1 MLIVILIDLIIVG
14 TLVAV
19 TATKGLERALPYF
32 VFFAVLLPQES
43 RIVLSGLFDL
53 SSTRIALVTLLALF
67 FVYRKKAKIR
77 KNPLKNLMYVHIA
90 WVTVSLT
97 FSIVFMTSAKQ
108 LLAQVAEYYLLYFL
122 MLKTITDLRTITRIC
137 YAMVAAMSVCSIFG
151 LLEIYAQWSV
161 LSIFPAE
168 LQLKYGGGNTL
179 YAEMFD
185 RGVRARSTFPH
196 PIHFGGALAMTIP
209 IVFYLLSFAKG
220 WKRHFLS
227 CSLLLMFLALYKTSS
242 RGPWLAAA
250 GAIGILVIAAQPKIR
265 KRVITV
271 GLVACAILILRP
283 GITETLINMYA
294 ATLDSHSMMGS
305 SFEYRPVLLHTVIK
319 TLNENP
325 ERAILGYGLGSFR
338 EKGLILEIPG
348 IETHRWYTCD
358 STWILF
364 AYETGYVGFIVL
376 ATILVKPAMM
386 ALRSS
391 RKLPKADRSFGVVS
405 FSSMAAAYTV
415 MISVAIYGWGQNGYM
430 LWTVIS
436 MSIAYTSLKKDLM
449 RRGEG
454 ASTVRDSDGCAE
466 TTAQWPTTGGRNSWE
481 IGCDAEQ
488 QLLATPKW
496 H

>member
-1 MLIVILIDLIIVG
+1 
-14 TLVAV
+14 
-19 TATKGLERALPYF
+19 
-32 VFFAVLLPQES
+32 
-43 RIVLSGLFDL
+43 
-53 SSTRIALVTLLALF
+53 
-67 FVYRKKAKIR
+67 
-77 KNPLKNLMYVHIA
+77 
-90 WVTVSLT
+90 
-97 FSIVFMTSAKQ
+97 
-108 LLAQVAEYYLLYFL
+108 
-122 MLKTITDLRTITRIC
+122 
-137 YAMVAAMSVCSIFG
+137 
-151 LLEIYAQWSV
+151 
-161 LSIFPAE
+161 
-168 LQLKYGGGNTL
+168 
-179 YAEMFD
+179 
-185 RGVRARSTFPH
+185 
-196 PIHFGGALAMTIP
+196 LAMTIP
-209 IVFYLLSFAKG
+209 IVFHLLSFSKG

-227 CSLLLMFLALYKTSS
+227 CSLPLMFLALYKTSS

-265 KRVITV
+265 KRVITL
-271 GLVACAILILRP
+271 GLVACAVLILRP

-294 ATLDSHSMMGS
+294 ATLDSQSMMGS

-325 ERAILGYGLGSFR
+325 GRAILGYGLGSFR

-364 AYETGYVGFIVL
+364 AYETGYVGFIIL
-376 ATILVKPAMM
+376 TIILVKPAMM

-391 RKLPKADRSFGVVS
+391 RKLPKADRSFGVVI

-415 MISVAIYGWGQNGYM
+415 MISVAIYGWGQSGYM

-454 ASTVRDSDGCAE
+454 ASTVRDSDGCAK
-466 TTAQWPTTGGRNSWE
+466 TTARWSPTRGRNSWE
-481 IGCDAEQ
+481 IGCPAEQ